1 MCCSLFEISPHNPM
15 CLDTWFPTGG
25 IVWEALGSLGDE
37 AFQKEV
43 ASFEVLWSCSIS
55 CLFFFFP
62 LKQGQCG
69 HLSQVH
75 AVLHF
80 QPRWTVFFLEVIQNK
95 LSLPLVSC
103 WACDHP
109 NEK

>member
-55 CLFFFFP
+55 CLFFFFSP
-62 LKQGQCG
+62 QAGTMWPSFSSSCRPPFPAPMDCI
-69 HLSQVH
+69 LS
-75 AVLHF
+75 
-80 QPRWTVFFLEVIQNK
+80 
-95 LSLPLVSC
+95 
-103 WACDHP
+103 
-109 NEK
+109 